1 MKTESEALTKKIEEM
16 QAKLDEANRKME
28 QRQKEE
34 VKVNTSSKGR
44 GFQPD
49 INNKERNLAC
59 QFLDDTLSGREFQK
73 IDLKELTDLKKIG
86 EGAAAVVY

>member
-1 MKTESEALTKKIEEM
+1 MKAESEALTKKIEEM
-16 QAKLDEANRKME
+16 QAKLDEANKKME

-34 VKVNTSSKGR
+34 VKVNTSSKDR

-59 QFLDDTLSGREFQK
+59 QFLDYTLSGREF
-73 IDLKELTDLKKIG
+73 
-86 EGAAAVVY
+86 